1 MSRDERH
8 GLIDDLLIW
17 VVMGF
22 QISRFQRFVV
32 VVLHSL
38 VVLLGCDLHTGV
50 LRHRCIVYIVN
61 LDISKMQNI
70 TTWK

>member
-38 VVLLGCDLHTGV
+38 VVLLSCDLHT
-50 LRHRCIVYIVN
+50 VYCAIDVSSI
-61 LDISKMQNI
+61 L
-70 TTWK
+70 